1 LHHGVT
7 TGCGGNLYCPGN
19 AVTRE
24 QMSVFLLVA
33 KEGAAYSPPPC
44 VTPPFTDVPCSSGF
58 AKWIQELVLRQ
69 VTAGCGGGNY
79 CPTSPVTRE
88 QMSVFL
94 LLTLEGPGYVP
105 PDCTVSTFAD
115 VPCNNTGG
123 FSRWIY
129 ELVARNITAGCGGG
143 NYCPTNPV
151 TREQM
156 AVFLSTTFDL
166 ALYSAP

>member
-1 LHHGVT
+1 
-7 TGCGGNLYCPGN
+7 
-19 AVTRE
+19 
-24 QMSVFLLVA
+24 MSVF
-33 KEGAAYSPPPC
+33 
-44 VTPPFTDVPCSSGF
+44 
-58 AKWIQELVLRQ
+58 Q
-69 VTAGCGGGNY
+69 
-79 CPTSPVTRE
+79 
-88 QMSVFL
+88 